1 MAKRRT
7 NNGTNYQHQSEERAQ
22 DETALVH
29 SPVVSVVV
37 FAEAIGTILS
47 PSASGSKLANFFD
60 TSATWDMGD
69 DYRTDRFSENY
80 YRHYWGMH
88 KGGLVLGTFF
98 GLVLVVSAVVGAAFC
113 HVDTVL

>member
-1 MAKRRT
+1 MPRLSPVESQRTDHLISYWKKRR
-7 NNGTNYQHQSEERAQ
+7 
-22 DETALVH
+22 
-29 SPVVSVVV
+29 
-37 FAEAIGTILS
+37 TILS

-98 GLVLVVSAVVGAAFC
+98 GLVLIVSAVVGAAFC
-113 HVDTVL
+113 HIDTVL